1 MGLRFVLG
9 RGGIGKTSFMLDS
22 IKKRVQDNETSPV
35 ILLVPEQYS
44 FEMEKKM
51 SKLFLGEEKDK
62 YLRSR
67 VLSFK
72 TMSSIV
78 FSKVGGLTD
87 VNINSSGRAMMIYK
101 SIDKISNELK
111 VYAKSSTQ
119 SGFVASI
126 TDMISEL
133 KQYNVSPDMLEAI
146 SSEVENETLRYK
158 LKDIA
163 KIYAEFE
170 KNLHENYV
178 DSQDMLTS
186 LAARLEQ
193 CGEVENE
200 TLRYKLK
207 DIAKIYAEFEKNLHE
222 NYVDSQDMLTSLA
235 ARLEQCEYFKDSY
248 IYIDEFTGFTP
259 NQYGVLKVLLKQ
271 AKEVY
276 ISLTIDSLT
285 QFTYSKND
293 AFSRTKYTFEKL
305 YKIAAEEGVKIHT
318 NINLNTEDVKRFKD
332 NEELQHLEKYYHAYP
347 YRKYEKQTKHI
358 KIKEFNNL
366 YDEVEQVAKDII
378 HLVRDKKVRYKDI
391 TVATRKYEKQTK
403 HIKIKEFN
411 NLYDEVEQV
420 AKDIIHLVRDK
431 KVRYKDIT
439 VATRDLNR
447 YDFLVKS
454 IFKEYEIPNFI
465 DVKREAKNNP
475 IIVLILSAL
484 EMKNRRYSY
493 ETMFRYLKSGLIGVD
508 NEEISLLENY
518 VLLNGIRGKKWFEEK
533 WHYKVNPNYLSEE
546 DEYDLL
552 QKERINA
559 TKDKVLA
566 PIIALQEKL
575 KKQNKTVREICQY
588 VYEFLLDINIEE
600 TLEKL
605 INNFTE
611 KGDLEIANE
620 YSQVWQIVI
629 DILDQMVELMGD
641 ERISLDKFMKLISL
655 GFDEYELGLV
665 PPSMDQVLVSSIDR
679 MKNTDTKYL
688 YLIGTTDG
696 IFPLIS
702 KESGLLS
709 DKDRENLGEKGLEV
723 DIDSKTKT
731 YEEQFLVY
739 KALTST
745 SENLIL
751 TYPISDH
758 EGKTLGEKGL
768 EVDIDSKTK
777 TYEEQF
783 LVYKALTSTSENLIL
798 TYPISD
804 HEGKTLRPSI
814 IISRL
819 KKIFPN
825 IDIKNYV
832 LKEMENRH
840 EDVLEKI
847 TVKAPTFNELIN
859 AIKEFE
865 IRGEINE
872 IWLDIYRYFLSD
884 DEYRSKL
891 EKVISGLSY
900 TNQVEKVEKDK
911 IKKLYENK
919 NLSVSKLERYA
930 QCPFSYFIQYG
941 LKAEERKEYSFT
953 APDLGSF
960 IHKIL
965 DIFSKSLNKDKLNWH
980 EIDEDYIKGR
990 VSLIVDEMIN
1000 KIPGFIL
1007 NSSERYK
1014 YLAYRLKKMLVS
1026 AISIISMQIK
1036 QGNFEPVDYEVSFR
1050 KNGKYPP
1057 IKLVLDDGEEVT
1069 LVGQI
1074 DRIDE
1079 LEKDDSR
1086 YIRIIDYKSGDKSIS
1101 LTEVYYGL
1109 QLQLLVYLDAII
1121 ESDRHKKQNIKPAAI
1136 LYNRIDNP
1144 IVKSNEDQ
1152 KDAVI
1157 TEEILKKL
1165 RMSGLVVKNPDII
1178 GEMDLSLKEGERK
1191 TSLVIPASFDKN
1203 GNVGRYT
1210 KGVTDS
1216 EFDIL
1221 REYVKYEVK
1230 ELCERMVGGD
1240 ISILPCKNKNGTSCD
1255 FCSYSVI
1262 CQFDSTIKGNQY
1274 TILNDKSDEEVIK
1287 LMEKEVNK

>member
-1 MGLRFVLG
+1 MGLKFVLG
-9 RGGIGKTSFMLDS
+9 RGGIGKTSFMLNE

-44 FEMEKKM
+44 FEMEKNM
-51 SKLFLGEEKDK
+51 SKLFQGEEKDK

-87 VNINSSGRAMMIYK
+87 VNINSSGKAMIIYK

-111 VYAKSSTQ
+111 VYGRSSTQ
-119 SGFVASI
+119 SGFVGSI

-133 KQYNVSPDMLEAI
+133 KQYNVSPEILENIAGEI
-146 SSEVENETLRYK
+146 DNETLRYK
-158 LKDIA
+158 LMDIA
-163 KIYAEFE
+163 KIYGEFE

-186 LAARLEQ
+186 LSAKLQQ
-193 CGEVENE
+193 C
-200 TLRYKLK
+200 
-207 DIAKIYAEFEKNLHE
+207 D
-222 NYVDSQDMLTSLA
+222 
-235 ARLEQCEYFKDSY
+235 YFKDAY

-259 NQYGVLKVLLKQ
+259 NQYGVLRQLLKQ
-271 AKEVY
+271 AKDVY

-293 AFSRTKYTFEKL
+293 AFSRTKYTYEKL
-305 YKIAAEEGVKIHT
+305 YKIAAEEGVKIYP
-318 NINLNTEDVKRFKD
+318 NINLNAEDVKRFKG
-332 NEELQHLEKYYHAYP
+332 NEELQHLEAFYHAYP
-347 YRKYEKQTKHI
+347 YRRYEKKTEHI

-366 YDEVEQVAKDII
+366 YDEVEQVAKDI
-378 HLVRDKKVRYKDI
+378 V
-391 TVATRKYEKQTK
+391 
-403 HIKIKEFN
+403 
-411 NLYDEVEQV
+411 
-420 AKDIIHLVRDK
+420 HLVRDK

-465 DVKREAKNNP
+465 DEKREAKSNP

-493 ETMFRYLKSGLIGVD
+493 ETMFRYLKSGLIGVS
-508 NEEISLLENY
+508 EEDISLLENY
-518 VLLNGIRGKKWFEEK
+518 VLQNGIRGKKWFEER
-533 WHYKVNPNYLSEE
+533 WDYRVNPNYLAEESEF
-546 DEYDLL
+546 DLE

-559 TKDKVLA
+559 TRDKVLE
-566 PIIALQEKL
+566 PIIKLQDKL
-575 KKQNKTVREICQY
+575 KRTNKTVRDICTY

-605 INNFTE
+605 INNFNE
-611 KGDLEIANE
+611 KGDLEIAKE
-620 YSQVWQIVI
+620 YSQVWQIVV

-641 ERISLDKFMKLISL
+641 EKISLDKYMKVISL

-679 MKNTDTKYL
+679 MKNSNTKYL
-688 YLIGTTDG
+688 FLIGTNDG

-702 KESGLLS
+702 KESGLLT
-709 DKDRENLGEKGLEV
+709 DKDRDTLDKRGVQV

-739 KALTST
+739 KALT
-745 SENLIL
+745 
-751 TYPISDH
+751 Y
-758 EGKTLGEKGL
+758 
-768 EVDIDSKTK
+768 
-777 TYEEQF
+777 
-783 LVYKALTSTSENLIL
+783 TSENLIL

-825 IDIKNYV
+825 INIKSYLLRDLDNSTD
-832 LKEMENRH
+832 LALDN
-840 EDVLEKI
+840 I

-859 AIKEFE
+859 AVKDFE
-865 IRGEINE
+865 IRGVINE
-872 IWLDIYRYFLSD
+872 VYLDLYRYFLNSE
-884 DEYRSKL
+884 EYKNKL
-891 EKVISGLSY
+891 EKVVSGLSY
-900 TNQVEKVEKDK
+900 TNQVEKVESDK

-919 NLSVSKLERYA
+919 NLSISKLERYA

-941 LKAEERKEYSFT
+941 LKAQERKEYSFT

-960 IHKIL
+960 IHNIL

-980 EIDEDYIKGR
+980 EIDEDYIRSR
-990 VSLIVDEMIN
+990 VSLIVDEMVN

-1026 AISIISMQIK
+1026 AINIISIQIK
-1036 QGNFEPVDYEVSFR
+1036 QGNFEPVDYEVSFK

-1057 IKLVLDDGEEVT
+1057 IKIVLNDGEEIT

-1079 LEKDDSR
+1079 LDKDDSK
-1086 YIRIIDYKSGDKSIS
+1086 YIRIIDYKSGDKSIN

-1121 ESDRHKKQNIKPAAI
+1121 ESDRHKKSNLKPAAI

-1144 IVKSNEDQ
+1144 IIRSNEDQ

-1157 TEEILKKL
+1157 NEEILKKL
-1165 RMSGLVVKNPDII
+1165 RMNGLVLKDVDII
-1178 GEMDLSLKEGERK
+1178 GEMDMSLKEGERK
-1191 TSLVIPASFDKN
+1191 TSLVIPANLDKN
-1203 GNVGRYT
+1203 GNIGRYT
-1210 KGVTDS
+1210 KGVTEP

-1221 REYVKYEVK
+1221 RDYVKHEVK

-1240 ISILPCKNKNGTSCD
+1240 IGIVPCKNKNGTSCD
-1255 FCSYSVI
+1255 FCTYISI
-1262 CQFDSTIKGNQY
+1262 CQFDVSIKGNTY
-1274 TILNDKSDEEVIK
+1274 TVLNDKSDEEVIR
-1287 LMEKEVNK
+1287 LMEKEVKE

>member
-9 RGGIGKTSFMLDS
+9 RGGIGKTSYMLNE

-35 ILLVPEQYS
+35 VLLVPEQYS
-44 FEMEKKM
+44 FEMEKNM
-51 SKLFLGEEKDK
+51 SKLFQGEEKDK

-87 VNINSSGRAMMIYK
+87 VNINSSGRAMMVYK
-101 SIDKISNELK
+101 SIDKIRNELQ
-111 VYAKSSTQ
+111 VYARSSAQ
-119 SGFVASI
+119 SGFVGSI

-133 KQYNVSPDMLEAI
+133 KQYNVSPEMLENMAGEI
-146 SSEVENETLRYK
+146 ENETLKYK
-158 LKDIA
+158 LMDIA
-163 KIYAEFE
+163 KIYNEFE
-170 KNLHENYV
+170 INLHENYV

-186 LAARLEQ
+186 LAEKLER
-193 CGEVENE
+193 CN
-200 TLRYKLK
+200 
-207 DIAKIYAEFEKNLHE
+207 
-222 NYVDSQDMLTSLA
+222 
-235 ARLEQCEYFKDSY
+235 YFKDSY

-259 NQYGVLKVLLKQ
+259 NQYGVLRVLLKQ

-305 YKIAAEEGVKIHT
+305 YKLAAEEGVKIHT
-318 NINLNTEDVKRFKD
+318 NINLNTEKVKRFAG
-332 NEELQHLEKYYHAYP
+332 NEELQHLEAFYHAYP
-347 YRKYEKQTKHI
+347 YKKYENETEHI

-366 YDEVEQVAKDII
+366 YDEVEQVAKEIVQI
-378 HLVRDKKVRYKDI
+378 VRSKK
-391 TVATRKYEKQTK
+391 A
-403 HIKIKEFN
+403 
-411 NLYDEVEQV
+411 
-420 AKDIIHLVRDK
+420 
-431 KVRYKDIT
+431 RYKDIT

-465 DVKREAKNNP
+465 DSKREAKSNP

-493 ETMFRYLKSGLIGVD
+493 ETMFRYLKSGLIGVSD
-508 NEEISLLENY
+508 EDISLLENY
-518 VLLNGIRGKKWFEEK
+518 VLQNGIKGKKWFEEK
-533 WHYKVNPNYLSEE
+533 WEYRVNPNYLAEESEF
-546 DEYDLL
+546 DLE
-552 QKERINA
+552 QKRRINE
-559 TKDKVLA
+559 TKDKVLE
-566 PIIALQEKL
+566 PIIKLQDKL
-575 KKQNKTVREICQY
+575 KKQHKTVREICTY

-600 TLEKL
+600 TLENL
-605 INNFTE
+605 INNFNE
-611 KGDLEIANE
+611 KGDLEIAKE
-620 YSQVWQIVI
+620 YSQVWQIVV
-629 DILDQMVELMGD
+629 DILDQMVELVGD
-641 ERISLDKFMKLISL
+641 EKISLDKFMKVISL

-679 MKNTDTKYL
+679 MKNSNTKYL

-709 DKDRENLGEKGLEV
+709 DKDRETLGEKGVEV

-739 KALTST
+739 KALTYT
-745 SENLIL
+745 SENLI
-751 TYPISDH
+751 IS
-758 EGKTLGEKGL
+758 
-768 EVDIDSKTK
+768 
-777 TYEEQF
+777 
-783 LVYKALTSTSENLIL
+783 
-798 TYPISD
+798 YPISD

-825 IDIKNYV
+825 INMKSYV
-832 LKEMENRH
+832 LKDLDNSDESALDN
-840 EDVLEKI
+840 I

-865 IRGEINE
+865 IRGHINNVY
-872 IWLDIYRYFLSD
+872 LDLYRYFLSD
-884 DEYRSKL
+884 EEYRNKL
-891 EKVISGLSY
+891 EKVVSGLSY
-900 TNQVEKVEKDK
+900 TNQVEKVESEK
-911 IKKLYENK
+911 IKQLYENK
-919 NLSVSKLERYA
+919 NLSISKLERYA
-930 QCPFSYFIQYG
+930 TCPFSYFIQYG
-941 LKAEERKEYSFT
+941 LKAQERREYSFT

-960 IHKIL
+960 IHNIL

-980 EIDEDYIKGR
+980 EVDENYIKSR
-990 VSLIVDEMIN
+990 VSLIVDEMVN

-1036 QGNFEPVDYEVSFR
+1036 QGNFEPVDYEVSFK

-1057 IKLVLDDGEEVT
+1057 IKIVLNDGQEIT

-1079 LEKDDSR
+1079 LEKDDSK
-1086 YIRIIDYKSGDKSIS
+1086 YIRIIDYKSGDKSIN

-1121 ESDRHKKQNIKPAAI
+1121 DSDRHKKSNLKPAAI

-1144 IVKSNEDQ
+1144 IVRSNENQND
-1152 KDAVI
+1152 DVI
-1157 TEEILKKL
+1157 NEEILKKL
-1165 RMSGLVVKNPDII
+1165 RMNGLVLKDVDII
-1178 GEMDLSLKEGERK
+1178 GEMDMSLKEGERK
-1191 TSLVIPASFDKN
+1191 TSLVIPANFDKN
-1203 GNVGRYT
+1203 GNIGRYT
-1210 KGVTDS
+1210 KGVTEP
-1216 EFDIL
+1216 EFDVL

-1230 ELCERMVGGD
+1230 ELCEKMVGGD
-1240 ISILPCKNKNGTSCD
+1240 ISILPCKSKNGTSCD
-1255 FCSYSVI
+1255 FCTYTSI
-1262 CQFDSTIKGNQY
+1262 CQFDPSIKGNNY
-1274 TILNDKSDEEVIK
+1274 NMINDKSDEEIIE
-1287 LMEKEVNK
+1287 LMEKEVKK

>member
-1 MGLRFVLG
+1 MGLRYVLG
-9 RGGIGKTSFMLDS
+9 RGGIGKTTFMLNE

-62 YLRSR
+62 FLRSR

-87 VNINSSGRAMMIYK
+87 VNINNSGKAMMIYK
-101 SIDKISNELK
+101 SIDKISNELE
-111 VYAKSSTQ
+111 VYSKSSTQ
-119 SGFVASI
+119 SGFVSSI
-126 TDMISEL
+126 GDMISEL
-133 KQYNVSPDMLEAI
+133 KQYNVSPDMLEAMAE
-146 SSEVENETLRYK
+146 EVENETLKFK

-163 KIYAEFE
+163 KIYAQFE
-170 KNLHENYV
+170 TNLHENYV

-186 LAARLEQ
+186 LAAKLEH
-193 CGEVENE
+193 C
-200 TLRYKLK
+200 
-207 DIAKIYAEFEKNLHE
+207 D
-222 NYVDSQDMLTSLA
+222 
-235 ARLEQCEYFKDSY
+235 YFKDAY

-259 NQYGVLKVLLKQ
+259 NQYSVLRVLMKQ

-276 ISLTIDSLT
+276 MSLTIDSLT

-305 YKIAAEEGVKIHT
+305 YKIAVEEGVKIHT
-318 NINLNTEDVKRFKD
+318 NINLNTQKVQRFKD
-332 NEELQHLEKYYHAYP
+332 NEELQHLEQFYHAYP
-347 YRKYEKQTKHI
+347 YRKYEKETNYI

-366 YDEVEQVAKDII
+366 YDEVEQIAKEIV
-378 HLVRDKKVRYKDI
+378 HLVREKKVRY
-391 TVATRKYEKQTK
+391 
-403 HIKIKEFN
+403 N
-411 NLYDEVEQV
+411 
-420 AKDIIHLVRDK
+420 
-431 KVRYKDIT
+431 DIT

-447 YDFLVKS
+447 YNFLVKS

-465 DVKREAKNNP
+465 DEKREAKSNP

-484 EMKNRRYSY
+484 EVRNRRYSY
-493 ETMFRYLKSGLIGVD
+493 ETMFRYLKSGLIGVSD
-508 NEEISLLENY
+508 EDISLLENY
-518 VLLNGIRGKKWFEEK
+518 VLLNGIKGKKWFEEK
-533 WHYKVNPNYLSEE
+533 WNYKVNPNYLA
-546 DEYDLL
+546 DETEFDLA
-552 QKERINA
+552 QKEKINEIRE
-559 TKDKVLA
+559 KVLT
-566 PIIALQEKL
+566 PIIALQDKL

-600 TLEKL
+600 TLENM
-605 INNFTE
+605 INNFNE

-641 ERISLDKFMKLISL
+641 EKISLDKFMKIISL

-679 MKNTDTKYL
+679 MKNTNTKYL

-696 IFPLIS
+696 VFPLIS
-702 KESGLLS
+702 NESGLLT
-709 DKDRENLGEKGLEV
+709 DKDREV
-723 DIDSKTKT
+723 
-731 YEEQFLVY
+731 
-739 KALTST
+739 
-745 SENLIL
+745 
-751 TYPISDH
+751 
-758 EGKTLGEKGL
+758 LGEKGL

-825 IDIKNYV
+825 INLKSYV
-832 LKEMENRH
+832 LKDMDKST
-840 EDVLEKI
+840 EDALEKI

-859 AIKEFE
+859 AIKDFE

-872 IWLDIYRYFLSD
+872 VWLDIYRYFLGD
-884 DEYRSKL
+884 KEYKSKL

-900 TNQVEKVEKDK
+900 TNQVDKVQSQK
-911 IKKLYENK
+911 IKQLYENK

-941 LKAEERKEYSFT
+941 LKAQERKEFSFS

-960 IHKIL
+960 VHSIL

-980 EIDEDYIKGR
+980 EIDEDYIR
-990 VSLIVDEMIN
+990 RNVSIIVDEMVN

-1014 YLAYRLKKMLVS
+1014 YLAYRLKKMLIS

-1050 KNGKYPP
+1050 KHGKYPP
-1057 IKLVLDDGEEVT
+1057 IKITLNDGEEIT

-1079 LEKDDSR
+1079 LDKGDEK
-1086 YIRIIDYKSGDKSIS
+1086 YIRIIDYKSGDKSIN

-1121 ESDRHKKQNIKPAAI
+1121 DSDRYKKQNLKPAAI

-1144 IVKSNEDQ
+1144 IIKSSENK

-1157 TEEILKKL
+1157 TEEIMKKL
-1165 RMSGLVVKNPDII
+1165 RMNGLVLKDVGII
-1178 GEMDLSLKEGERK
+1178 GEMDMSLRDGERK
-1191 TSLVIPASFDKN
+1191 TSLVIPASLDKN
-1203 GNVGRYT
+1203 GNISRYT
-1210 KGVTDS
+1210 KGVTDE
-1216 EFDIL
+1216 EFSTL
-1221 REYVKYEVK
+1221 REYVKHEVK

-1240 ISILPCKNKNGTSCD
+1240 IGIVPCKSKNGTSCD
-1255 FCSYSVI
+1255 FCIYSSI
-1262 CQFDSTIKGNQY
+1262 CQFDPSIKGNAY

-1287 LMEKEVNK
+1287 LMEKEVNSERD

>member
-9 RGGIGKTSFMLDS
+9 RSGIGKTTYMLNE
-22 IKKRVQDNETSPV
+22 IKKRVQDYETSPV

-44 FEMEKKM
+44 FEMEKNM
-51 SKLFLGEEKDK
+51 SKLFQGEEKDK

-87 VNINSSGRAMMIYK
+87 VNINSSGKAMMIYK
-101 SIDKISNELK
+101 SIDRIASELK
-111 VYAKSSTQ
+111 VYGKSSSQ
-119 SGFVASI
+119 SGFVGSI

-133 KQYNVSPDMLEAI
+133 KQYNVSPDMLENIAG
-146 SSEVENETLRYK
+146 EMENETLRYK
-158 LKDIA
+158 LMDIA
-163 KIYAEFE
+163 KIYGEFE

-186 LAARLEQ
+186 LAAKLEQ
-193 CGEVENE
+193 C
-200 TLRYKLK
+200 
-207 DIAKIYAEFEKNLHE
+207 D
-222 NYVDSQDMLTSLA
+222 
-235 ARLEQCEYFKDSY
+235 YFKDAY

-259 NQYGVLKVLLKQ
+259 NQYGILRVLLKQ

-305 YKIAAEEGVKIHT
+305 YKIAVEEGVKIHT
-318 NINLNTEDVKRFKD
+318 NINLNTEEVKRFKGND
-332 NEELQHLEKYYHAYP
+332 ELKHLEAFYHAYP
-347 YRKYEKQTKHI
+347 YRKYEKKTEHI
-358 KIKEFNNL
+358 RINEFNNL
-366 YDEVEQVAKDII
+366 YDEVEQVAKEIV
-378 HLVRDKKVRYKDI
+378 HLVRNKNVRYKDI
-391 TVATRKYEKQTK
+391 TVATRE
-403 HIKIKEFN
+403 
-411 NLYDEVEQV
+411 
-420 AKDIIHLVRDK
+420 
-431 KVRYKDIT
+431 
-439 VATRDLNR
+439 LNR

-465 DVKREAKNNP
+465 DSKREAKSNP

-484 EMKNRRYSY
+484 EMRNRRYSY
-493 ETMFRYLKSGLIGVD
+493 ETMFRYLKSGLIGVS
-508 NEEISLLENY
+508 EEDISLLENY
-518 VLLNGIRGKKWFEEK
+518 VLQNGIKGKKWFEER
-533 WHYKVNPNYLSEE
+533 WDYKVNPNYLAEESEF
-546 DEYDLL
+546 DLA
-552 QKERINA
+552 QKERINE
-559 TKDKVLA
+559 TRDKVLE
-566 PIIALQEKL
+566 PIIKLQDKL
-575 KKQNKTVREICQY
+575 KKPNKTVREICIY

-600 TLEKL
+600 TLENL
-605 INNFTE
+605 INSFTE
-611 KGDLEIANE
+611 KGDLEIADE
-620 YSQVWQIVI
+620 YSQVWQIVV

-641 ERISLDKFMKLISL
+641 EKISLDKFMKVISL

-679 MKNTDTKYL
+679 MKNANTKYL

-709 DKDRENLGEKGLEV
+709 DKDRETLGEKGVEV
-723 DIDSKTKT
+723 DIDSKTRT

-739 KALTST
+739 KALTYT
-745 SENLIL
+745 SENLI
-751 TYPISDH
+751 IS
-758 EGKTLGEKGL
+758 
-768 EVDIDSKTK
+768 
-777 TYEEQF
+777 
-783 LVYKALTSTSENLIL
+783 
-798 TYPISD
+798 YPISD

-825 IDIKNYV
+825 ITMKSYV
-832 LKEMENRH
+832 LKDLDNSSERAL
-840 EDVLEKI
+840 EDI

-865 IRGEINE
+865 IRGEINPVY
-872 IWLDIYRYFLSD
+872 LDLYRYFLD
-884 DEYRSKL
+884 DKEYKNKL
-891 EKVISGLSY
+891 EKVVSGLSY
-900 TNQVEKVEKDK
+900 TNQVEKVEREK
-911 IKKLYENK
+911 IKQLYENK
-919 NLSVSKLERYA
+919 NLSISKLERYA

-941 LKAEERKEYSFT
+941 LKAQERREYSFT

-960 IHKIL
+960 IHNIL

-980 EIDEDYIKGR
+980 EIDDDYIKSR
-990 VSLIVDEMIN
+990 VSLIVDEMIS

-1057 IKLVLDDGEEVT
+1057 IKIILNDGEEIT

-1079 LEKDDSR
+1079 LEKDDSK
-1086 YIRIIDYKSGDKSIS
+1086 YIRIIDYKSGDKSIN

-1121 ESDRHKKQNIKPAAI
+1121 ESDRNKKFNLKPAAI

-1144 IVKSNEDQ
+1144 IVKANEDQ
-1152 KDAVI
+1152 KDSI
-1157 TEEILKKL
+1157 INEEILKKL
-1165 RMSGLVVKNPDII
+1165 RMNGLVLKDVDII
-1178 GEMDLSLKEGERK
+1178 GEMDHALKDGERK
-1191 TSLVIPASFDKN
+1191 TSLVIPANFDKN
-1203 GNVGRYT
+1203 GNIGRYT
-1210 KGVTDS
+1210 KGVTEQ

-1221 REYVKYEVK
+1221 RQYVKHEVK

-1240 ISILPCKNKNGTSCD
+1240 ISIIPCKSKNGTSCD
-1255 FCSYSVI
+1255 FCTYSSI
-1262 CQFDSTIKGNQY
+1262 CQFDSSIRGNMY
-1274 TILNDKSDEEVIK
+1274 TIINEKKDEEIIK
-1287 LMEKEVNK
+1287 LMDKEVKK

>member
-101 SIDKISNELK
+101 SIDKISDELK

-146 SSEVENETLRYK
+146 S
-158 LKDIA
+158 
-163 KIYAEFE
+163 
-170 KNLHENYV
+170 
-178 DSQDMLTS
+178 
-186 LAARLEQ
+186 
-193 CGEVENE
+193 GEVENE

-347 YRKYEKQTKHI
+347 YRKYEK
-358 KIKEFNNL
+358 E
-366 YDEVEQVAKDII
+366 
-378 HLVRDKKVRYKDI
+378 
-391 TVATRKYEKQTK
+391 TK

-533 WHYKVNPNYLSEE
+533 WYYKVNPNYLSEE
-546 DEYDLL
+546 DEYDLI

-605 INNFTE
+605 INDFTE

-758 EGKTLGEKGL
+758 EGKTL
-768 EVDIDSKTK
+768 
-777 TYEEQF
+777 
-783 LVYKALTSTSENLIL
+783 
-798 TYPISD
+798 
-804 HEGKTLRPSI
+804 RPSI

-832 LKEMENRH
+832 LKEMENGH

-884 DEYRSKL
+884 DEYRNKL

-1165 RMSGLVVKNPDII
+1165 RMSGLVVKDPGII

>member
-1 MGLRFVLG
+1 MGLKFVLG
-9 RGGIGKTSFMLDS
+9 RGGIGKTSFMLNE
-22 IKKRVQDNETSPV
+22 IKNRVQDDETSPV

-44 FEMEKKM
+44 FEMEKNM
-51 SKLFLGEEKDK
+51 SKLFQGEEKDK

-87 VNINSSGRAMMIYK
+87 VNINSSGKAMIIYK
-101 SIDKISNELK
+101 SIDKISKELK
-111 VYAKSSTQ
+111 VYSKSATQ
-119 SGFVASI
+119 SGFVGSI

-133 KQYNVSPDMLEAI
+133 KQYNVSPDMLENIAGDI
-146 SSEVENETLRYK
+146 ENETLRYK
-158 LKDIA
+158 LMDIA
-163 KIYAEFE
+163 KIYGEFE
-170 KNLHENYV
+170 NNLHENYV
-178 DSQDMLTS
+178 DSQDLLTS
-186 LAARLEQ
+186 LSE
-193 CGEVENE
+193 
-200 TLRYKLK
+200 KLQK
-207 DIAKIYAEFEKNLHE
+207 CD
-222 NYVDSQDMLTSLA
+222 
-235 ARLEQCEYFKDSY
+235 YFKDAY

-259 NQYGVLKVLLKQ
+259 NQYSIIKELLKQ

-293 AFSRTKYTFEKL
+293 AFSRTKYTYEKL
-305 YKIAAEEGVKIHT
+305 YKMASEEGVKIHP
-318 NINLNTEDVKRFKD
+318 NINLNTEKVKRFNG
-332 NEELQHLEKYYHAYP
+332 NEELQHLEAFYHAYP
-347 YRKYEKQTKHI
+347 YRKYEKETKHI

-366 YDEVEQVAKDII
+366 YDEVEQVAKDIV
-378 HLVRDKKVRYKDI
+378 HLVRDK
-391 TVATRKYEKQTK
+391 
-403 HIKIKEFN
+403 N
-411 NLYDEVEQV
+411 
-420 AKDIIHLVRDK
+420 
-431 KVRYKDIT
+431 VRYKDIT

-447 YDFLVKS
+447 YDFLVHS

-465 DVKREAKNNP
+465 DSKREAKSNP

-484 EMKNRRYSY
+484 EMRNRRYSY
-493 ETMFRYLKSGLIGVD
+493 ETMFRYLKSGLIGVSD
-508 NEEISLLENY
+508 EDISLLENY
-518 VLLNGIRGKKWFEEK
+518 VLQNGITGKKWFEDK
-533 WHYKVNPNYLSEE
+533 WEYRVNPNYLAEE
-546 DEYDLL
+546 TEFDLE
-552 QKERINA
+552 QKERINE
-559 TKDKVLA
+559 TKNQILE
-566 PIIALQEKL
+566 PIINLQSKL
-575 KKQNKTVREICQY
+575 DKKNKTVREICTY

-600 TLEKL
+600 TLERL
-605 INNFTE
+605 INNFDE
-611 KGDLEIANE
+611 KGDLEIADE
-620 YSQVWQIVI
+620 YSQVWQIVV

-641 ERISLDKFMKLISL
+641 EKISLDKFMKVISL

-679 MKNTDTKYL
+679 MKNSNTKHL

-709 DKDRENLGEKGLEV
+709 DKDRDSLGERGIEV

-739 KALTST
+739 KALTYT
-745 SENLIL
+745 SENL
-751 TYPISDH
+751 TIS
-758 EGKTLGEKGL
+758 
-768 EVDIDSKTK
+768 
-777 TYEEQF
+777 
-783 LVYKALTSTSENLIL
+783 
-798 TYPISD
+798 YPISD

-825 IDIKNYV
+825 IDMKSYV
-832 LKEMENRH
+832 LKDLDNSIKSA
-840 EDVLEKI
+840 LNNI

-872 IWLDIYRYFLSD
+872 VYLDLYRYFLED
-884 DEYRSKL
+884 KEYKNKL
-891 EKVISGLSY
+891 EKVVSGLSY
-900 TNQVEKVEKDK
+900 TNQVEKVQGDK
-911 IKKLYENK
+911 IKQLYENK
-919 NLSVSKLERYA
+919 NLSISKLERYA

-941 LKAEERKEYSFT
+941 LKAQERKEYSFS

-960 IHKIL
+960 IHNIL
-965 DIFSKSLNKDKLNWH
+965 DIFSKSLDKDKLSWH
-980 EIDEDYIKGR
+980 EIDEDYIKRR
-990 VSLIVDEMIN
+990 VSIIVDEMIN

-1036 QGNFEPVDYEVSFR
+1036 QGNFEPVDYEVSFK

-1057 IKLVLDDGEEVT
+1057 IKIVLNDGEEIT

-1074 DRIDE
+1074 DRVDE
-1079 LEKDDSR
+1079 LQKNDEK
-1086 YIRIIDYKSGDKSIS
+1086 YIRIIDYKSGDKSIN

-1121 ESDRHKKQNIKPAAI
+1121 DSDRHKKSNLKPAAI

-1144 IVKSNEDQ
+1144 IVRSNEDQ
-1152 KDAVI
+1152 RDDVI
-1157 TEEILKKL
+1157 NEEILKKL
-1165 RMSGLVVKNPDII
+1165 RMNGLVLKDVDII
-1178 GEMDLSLKEGERK
+1178 GEMDMSLKEGERK
-1191 TSLVIPASFDKN
+1191 TSLVIPANFDKN
-1203 GNVGRYT
+1203 GNIGRYT
-1210 KGVTDS
+1210 KGVTEP

-1240 ISILPCKNKNGTSCD
+1240 ISINPCKNKNGASCD
-1255 FCSYSVI
+1255 FCTYSSI
-1262 CQFDSTIKGNQY
+1262 CQFDPSIKGNMY
-1274 TILNDKSDEEVIK
+1274 NIINEKSDEEVIK
-1287 LMEKEVNK
+1287 LMEKEVKK

>member
-9 RGGIGKTSFMLDS
+9 RGGIGKTTFMLNE
-22 IKKRVQDNETSPV
+22 IKKRVQDDETSPV

-44 FEMEKKM
+44 FEMEKNM
-51 SKLFLGEEKDK
+51 SKLFQGEEKDK

-87 VNINSSGRAMMIYK
+87 VNINSSGKAMMIYK
-101 SIDKISNELK
+101 SIDRIASELK
-111 VYAKSSTQ
+111 VYGKSSSQ
-119 SGFVASI
+119 SGFVGSI

-133 KQYNVSPDMLEAI
+133 KQYNVSPDMLENIAG
-146 SSEVENETLRYK
+146 EMENETLRYK
-158 LKDIA
+158 LMDIA
-163 KIYAEFE
+163 KIYGEFE

-186 LAARLEQ
+186 LAAKLEQ
-193 CGEVENE
+193 C
-200 TLRYKLK
+200 
-207 DIAKIYAEFEKNLHE
+207 D
-222 NYVDSQDMLTSLA
+222 
-235 ARLEQCEYFKDSY
+235 YFKDAY

-259 NQYGVLKVLLKQ
+259 NQYGILRVLLKQ

-305 YKIAAEEGVKIHT
+305 YKIAVEEGVKIHT
-318 NINLNTEDVKRFKD
+318 NINLNTEEVKRFKGN
-332 NEELQHLEKYYHAYP
+332 NELKHLEAFYHAYP
-347 YRKYEKQTKHI
+347 YRKYDKKTEHI
-358 KIKEFNNL
+358 KINEFNNL
-366 YDEVEQVAKDII
+366 YDEVEQVAKEIV
-378 HLVRDKKVRYKDI
+378 HLVRDK
-391 TVATRKYEKQTK
+391 
-403 HIKIKEFN
+403 N
-411 NLYDEVEQV
+411 
-420 AKDIIHLVRDK
+420 
-431 KVRYKDIT
+431 VRYKDIT

-465 DVKREAKNNP
+465 DSKREAKSNP

-484 EMKNRRYSY
+484 EMRNRRYSY
-493 ETMFRYLKSGLIGVD
+493 ETMFRYLKSGLIGVS
-508 NEEISLLENY
+508 EEDISLLENY
-518 VLLNGIRGKKWFEEK
+518 VLQNGIKGKKWFEER
-533 WHYKVNPNYLSEE
+533 WDYKVNPNYLAEESEF
-546 DEYDLL
+546 DLA
-552 QKERINA
+552 QKERINE
-559 TKDKVLA
+559 TREKVLE
-566 PIIALQEKL
+566 PIIKLQDKL
-575 KKQNKTVREICQY
+575 KKPNKTVREICIY

-600 TLEKL
+600 TLENL

-611 KGDLEIANE
+611 KGDLEIADE
-620 YSQVWQIVI
+620 YSQVWQIVV

-641 ERISLDKFMKLISL
+641 EKISLDKFMKVISL

-679 MKNTDTKYL
+679 MKNANTKYL

-709 DKDRENLGEKGLEV
+709 DKDRETLGEKGVEV
-723 DIDSKTKT
+723 DIDSKTRT

-739 KALTST
+739 KALTYT
-745 SENLIL
+745 SENLI
-751 TYPISDH
+751 IS
-758 EGKTLGEKGL
+758 
-768 EVDIDSKTK
+768 
-777 TYEEQF
+777 
-783 LVYKALTSTSENLIL
+783 
-798 TYPISD
+798 YPISD

-814 IISRL
+814 IVSRL

-825 IDIKNYV
+825 ITMKSYV
-832 LKEMENRH
+832 LKDLDNSSERAL
-840 EDVLEKI
+840 EDI

-865 IRGEINE
+865 IRGEINPVY
-872 IWLDIYRYFLSD
+872 LDLYRYFLD
-884 DEYRSKL
+884 DKEYKNKL
-891 EKVISGLSY
+891 EKVVSGLSY
-900 TNQVEKVEKDK
+900 TNQVEKVEREK
-911 IKKLYENK
+911 IKQLYENK
-919 NLSVSKLERYA
+919 NLSISKLERYA

-941 LKAEERKEYSFT
+941 LKAQERREYSFT

-960 IHKIL
+960 IHNIL

-980 EIDEDYIKGR
+980 EIDDDYIKSR
-990 VSLIVDEMIN
+990 VSLIVDEMISR
-1000 KIPGFIL
+1000 IPGFIL

-1057 IKLVLDDGEEVT
+1057 IKIILNDGEEIT

-1079 LEKDDSR
+1079 LEKDDSK
-1086 YIRIIDYKSGDKSIS
+1086 YIRIIDYKSGDKSIN

-1121 ESDRHKKQNIKPAAI
+1121 ESDRNKKFNLKPAAI

-1144 IVKSNEDQ
+1144 IVKANEDQ
-1152 KDAVI
+1152 KDSI
-1157 TEEILKKL
+1157 INEEILKKL
-1165 RMSGLVVKNPDII
+1165 RMNGLVLKDVDII
-1178 GEMDLSLKEGERK
+1178 GEMDHALKDGERK
-1191 TSLVIPASFDKN
+1191 TSLVIPANFDKN
-1203 GNVGRYT
+1203 GNIGRYT
-1210 KGVTDS
+1210 KGVTEQ

-1221 REYVKYEVK
+1221 RQYVKHEVK

-1240 ISILPCKNKNGTSCD
+1240 ISIIPCKSKNGTSCD
-1255 FCSYSVI
+1255 FCTYSSI
-1262 CQFDSTIKGNQY
+1262 CQFDSSIRGNMY
-1274 TILNDKSDEEVIK
+1274 TIINEKKDEEIIK
-1287 LMEKEVNK
+1287 LMDKEVKK

>member
-9 RGGIGKTSFMLDS
+9 RGGIGKTTFMLNE
-22 IKKRVQDNETSPV
+22 IKKRVQDDETSPV

-44 FEMEKKM
+44 FEMEKNM
-51 SKLFLGEEKDK
+51 SKLFQGEEKDK

-87 VNINSSGRAMMIYK
+87 VNINSSGKAMMIYK
-101 SIDKISNELK
+101 SIDRIASELK
-111 VYAKSSTQ
+111 VYGKSSSQ
-119 SGFVASI
+119 SGFVGSI

-133 KQYNVSPDMLEAI
+133 KQYNVSPDMLENIAG
-146 SSEVENETLRYK
+146 EMENETLRYK
-158 LKDIA
+158 LMDIA
-163 KIYAEFE
+163 KIYGEFE

-186 LAARLEQ
+186 LAAKLEQ
-193 CGEVENE
+193 C
-200 TLRYKLK
+200 
-207 DIAKIYAEFEKNLHE
+207 D
-222 NYVDSQDMLTSLA
+222 
-235 ARLEQCEYFKDSY
+235 YFKDAY

-259 NQYGVLKVLLKQ
+259 NQYGILRVLLKQ

-305 YKIAAEEGVKIHT
+305 YKIAVEEGVKIHT
-318 NINLNTEDVKRFKD
+318 NINLNTEEVKRFKGN
-332 NEELQHLEKYYHAYP
+332 NELKHLEAFYHAYP
-347 YRKYEKQTKHI
+347 YRKYEKKTEHI
-358 KIKEFNNL
+358 KVNEFNNL
-366 YDEVEQVAKDII
+366 YDEVEQVAKEIV
-378 HLVRDKKVRYKDI
+378 HLVRDKNVRYKDI
-391 TVATRKYEKQTK
+391 TVT
-403 HIKIKEFN
+403 
-411 NLYDEVEQV
+411 
-420 AKDIIHLVRDK
+420 
-431 KVRYKDIT
+431 
-439 VATRDLNR
+439 TRDLNR

-465 DVKREAKNNP
+465 DSKREAKSNP

-484 EMKNRRYSY
+484 EMRNRRYSY
-493 ETMFRYLKSGLIGVD
+493 ETMFRYLKSGLIGVS
-508 NEEISLLENY
+508 EEDISLLENY
-518 VLLNGIRGKKWFEEK
+518 VLQNGIKGKKWFEER
-533 WHYKVNPNYLSEE
+533 WDYKVNPNYLAEESEF
-546 DEYDLL
+546 DLA
-552 QKERINA
+552 QKERINE
-559 TKDKVLA
+559 TRDKVLE
-566 PIIALQEKL
+566 PIIKLQDKL
-575 KKQNKTVREICQY
+575 KKPNKTVREICIY

-600 TLEKL
+600 TLENL

-611 KGDLEIANE
+611 KGDLEIADE
-620 YSQVWQIVI
+620 YSQVWQIVV

-641 ERISLDKFMKLISL
+641 EKISLDKFMKVISL

-679 MKNTDTKYL
+679 MKNANTKYL

-709 DKDRENLGEKGLEV
+709 DKDRETLGEKGVEV
-723 DIDSKTKT
+723 DIDSKTRT

-739 KALTST
+739 KALTYT
-745 SENLIL
+745 SENLI
-751 TYPISDH
+751 IS
-758 EGKTLGEKGL
+758 
-768 EVDIDSKTK
+768 
-777 TYEEQF
+777 
-783 LVYKALTSTSENLIL
+783 
-798 TYPISD
+798 YPISD

-814 IISRL
+814 IVSRL

-825 IDIKNYV
+825 ITMKSYV
-832 LKEMENRH
+832 LKDLDNSCEKAL
-840 EDVLEKI
+840 EDI

-865 IRGEINE
+865 IRGEINPVY
-872 IWLDIYRYFLSD
+872 LDLYRYFLED
-884 DEYRSKL
+884 KEYKNKL
-891 EKVISGLSY
+891 EKVVSGLSY
-900 TNQVEKVEKDK
+900 TNQVEKVEREK
-911 IKKLYENK
+911 IKQLYENK
-919 NLSVSKLERYA
+919 NLSISKLERYA

-941 LKAEERKEYSFT
+941 LKAQERREYSFT

-960 IHKIL
+960 IHNIL

-980 EIDEDYIKGR
+980 EIDDDYIKSR
-990 VSLIVDEMIN
+990 VSLIVDEMIS

-1057 IKLVLDDGEEVT
+1057 IKIILNDGEEIT

-1079 LEKDDSR
+1079 LEKDDSK
-1086 YIRIIDYKSGDKSIS
+1086 YIRIIDYKSGDKSIN

-1121 ESDRHKKQNIKPAAI
+1121 ESDRNKKFNLKPAAI

-1144 IVKSNEDQ
+1144 IVKANEDQ
-1152 KDAVI
+1152 KDSI
-1157 TEEILKKL
+1157 INEEILKKL
-1165 RMSGLVVKNPDII
+1165 RMNGLVLKDVDII
-1178 GEMDLSLKEGERK
+1178 GEMDHSLKDGERK
-1191 TSLVIPASFDKN
+1191 TSLVIPANFDKN
-1203 GNVGRYT
+1203 GNIGRYT
-1210 KGVTDS
+1210 KGVTEQ

-1221 REYVKYEVK
+1221 RQYVKHEVK

-1240 ISILPCKNKNGTSCD
+1240 ISIIPCKSKNGTSCD
-1255 FCSYSVI
+1255 FCTYSSI
-1262 CQFDSTIKGNQY
+1262 CQFDSSIRGNMY
-1274 TILNDKSDEEVIK
+1274 TILNEKKDEEIIK
-1287 LMEKEVNK
+1287 LMDKEVNK

>member
-9 RGGIGKTSFMLDS
+9 RGGIGKTTFMLNE
-22 IKKRVQDNETSPV
+22 IKKRVQDDETSPV

-44 FEMEKKM
+44 FEMEKNM
-51 SKLFLGEEKDK
+51 SKLFQGEEKDK

-87 VNINSSGRAMMIYK
+87 VNINSSGKAMMIYK
-101 SIDKISNELK
+101 SIDRIASELK
-111 VYAKSSTQ
+111 VYGKSSSQ
-119 SGFVASI
+119 SGFVGSI

-133 KQYNVSPDMLEAI
+133 KQYNVSPDMLENIAG
-146 SSEVENETLRYK
+146 EMENETLRYK
-158 LKDIA
+158 LMDIA
-163 KIYAEFE
+163 KIYGEFE

-186 LAARLEQ
+186 LAAKLEQ
-193 CGEVENE
+193 C
-200 TLRYKLK
+200 
-207 DIAKIYAEFEKNLHE
+207 D
-222 NYVDSQDMLTSLA
+222 
-235 ARLEQCEYFKDSY
+235 YFKDAY

-259 NQYGVLKVLLKQ
+259 NQYGILRVLLKQ

-305 YKIAAEEGVKIHT
+305 YKIAVEEGVKIHT
-318 NINLNTEDVKRFKD
+318 NINLNTEEVKRFKGN
-332 NEELQHLEKYYHAYP
+332 NELKHLEAFYHAYP
-347 YRKYEKQTKHI
+347 YRKYEKKTEHI
-358 KIKEFNNL
+358 KVNEFNNL
-366 YDEVEQVAKDII
+366 YDEVEQVAKEIV
-378 HLVRDKKVRYKDI
+378 HLVRDK
-391 TVATRKYEKQTK
+391 
-403 HIKIKEFN
+403 N
-411 NLYDEVEQV
+411 
-420 AKDIIHLVRDK
+420 
-431 KVRYKDIT
+431 VRYKDIT

-465 DVKREAKNNP
+465 DSKREAKSNP

-484 EMKNRRYSY
+484 EMRNRRYSY
-493 ETMFRYLKSGLIGVD
+493 ETMFRYLKSGLIGV
-508 NEEISLLENY
+508 NEEDISLLENY
-518 VLLNGIRGKKWFEEK
+518 VLQNGIKGKKWFEER
-533 WHYKVNPNYLSEE
+533 WDYKVNPNYLSEE
-546 DEYDLL
+546 SEFDLA
-552 QKERINA
+552 QKERINE
-559 TKDKVLA
+559 TRDKVLE
-566 PIIALQEKL
+566 PIIKLQDKL
-575 KKQNKTVREICQY
+575 KKPNKTVREICIY

-600 TLEKL
+600 TLENL

-611 KGDLEIANE
+611 KGDLEIADE
-620 YSQVWQIVI
+620 YSQVWQIVV

-641 ERISLDKFMKLISL
+641 EKISLDKFMKVISL

-679 MKNTDTKYL
+679 MKNANTKYL

-709 DKDRENLGEKGLEV
+709 DKDRETLGEKGVEV
-723 DIDSKTKT
+723 DIDSKTRT

-739 KALTST
+739 KALTYT
-745 SENLIL
+745 SENLI
-751 TYPISDH
+751 IS
-758 EGKTLGEKGL
+758 
-768 EVDIDSKTK
+768 
-777 TYEEQF
+777 
-783 LVYKALTSTSENLIL
+783 
-798 TYPISD
+798 YPISD

-814 IISRL
+814 IVSRL

-825 IDIKNYV
+825 ITMKSYV
-832 LKEMENRH
+832 LKDLDNSCEKAL
-840 EDVLEKI
+840 EDI

-865 IRGEINE
+865 IRGEINPVY
-872 IWLDIYRYFLSD
+872 LDLYRYFLD
-884 DEYRSKL
+884 DKEYKNKL
-891 EKVISGLSY
+891 EKVVSGLSY
-900 TNQVEKVEKDK
+900 TNQVEKVEREK
-911 IKKLYENK
+911 IKQLYENK
-919 NLSVSKLERYA
+919 NLSISKLERYA

-941 LKAEERKEYSFT
+941 LKAQERREYSFT

-960 IHKIL
+960 IHNIL

-980 EIDEDYIKGR
+980 EIDDDYIKSR
-990 VSLIVDEMIN
+990 VSLIVDEMIS

-1057 IKLVLDDGEEVT
+1057 IKIILNDGEEIT

-1079 LEKDDSR
+1079 LEKGDSK
-1086 YIRIIDYKSGDKSIS
+1086 YIRIIDYKSGDKSIN

-1121 ESDRHKKQNIKPAAI
+1121 ESDRNKKFNLKPAAI

-1144 IVKSNEDQ
+1144 IVKANEDQ
-1152 KDAVI
+1152 KDSI
-1157 TEEILKKL
+1157 INEEILKKL
-1165 RMSGLVVKNPDII
+1165 RMNGLVLKDVDII
-1178 GEMDLSLKEGERK
+1178 GEMDHALKDGERK
-1191 TSLVIPASFDKN
+1191 TSLVIPANFDKN
-1203 GNVGRYT
+1203 GNIGRYT
-1210 KGVTDS
+1210 KGVTEQ

-1221 REYVKYEVK
+1221 RQYVKHEVK

-1240 ISILPCKNKNGTSCD
+1240 ISIIPCKSKNGTSCD
-1255 FCSYSVI
+1255 FCTYSSI
-1262 CQFDSTIKGNQY
+1262 CQFDSSIRGNMY
-1274 TILNDKSDEEVIK
+1274 TIINEKKDEEIIK
-1287 LMEKEVNK
+1287 LMDKEVKK

>member
-9 RGGIGKTSFMLDS
+9 KGGIGKTSFMLNE
-22 IKKRVQDNETSPV
+22 IKQRVQDNETSPV

-44 FEMEKKM
+44 FEMEKNM
-51 SKLFLGEEKDK
+51 SRLFQGEEKDK

-87 VNINSSGRAMMIYK
+87 VNINSSGKAMIIYK
-101 SIDKISNELK
+101 SIDKISSELK
-111 VYAKSSTQ
+111 VYGRSSTQ
-119 SGFVASI
+119 SGFVGSI

-133 KQYNVSPDMLEAI
+133 KQYNVSPDMLENIAG
-146 SSEVENETLRYK
+146 EMENETLRYK
-158 LKDIA
+158 LMDIA
-163 KIYAEFE
+163 KIYGEFE

-178 DSQDMLTS
+178 DSQDLLTS
-186 LAARLEQ
+186 L
-193 CGEVENE
+193 GE
-200 TLRYKLK
+200 KL
-207 DIAKIYAEFEKNLHE
+207 
-222 NYVDSQDMLTSLA
+222 QT
-235 ARLEQCEYFKDSY
+235 CEYFKGAY
-248 IYIDEFTGFTP
+248 IYIDEFTGFIP
-259 NQYGVLKVLLKQ
+259 NQYGILKELLKQ

-293 AFSRTKYTFEKL
+293 AFSRTKYTYEKL
-305 YKIAAEEGVKIHT
+305 YKMAAEEGVKIHT
-318 NINLNTEDVKRFKD
+318 NINLNAENVKRFKG
-332 NEELQHLEKYYHAYP
+332 NEELQHLEAFYHAYP
-347 YRKYEKQTKHI
+347 YRKYEKETKHI

-366 YDEVEQVAKDII
+366 YDEVEQVAKDIV
-378 HLVRDKKVRYKDI
+378 HLVR
-391 TVATRKYEKQTK
+391 E
-403 HIKIKEFN
+403 
-411 NLYDEVEQV
+411 
-420 AKDIIHLVRDK
+420 K

-447 YDFLVKS
+447 YDFLVRS

-465 DVKREAKNNP
+465 DSKREAKSNP

-484 EMKNRRYSY
+484 EMRNRRYSY
-493 ETMFRYLKSGLIGVD
+493 ETMFRYLKSGLIGVSD
-508 NEEISLLENY
+508 EDISLMENY
-518 VLLNGIRGKKWFEEK
+518 VLQNGITGKKWFEEK
-533 WHYKVNPNYLSEE
+533 WEYKVNQNYLAEESEF
-546 DEYDLL
+546 DLE
-552 QKERINA
+552 QKERINE
-559 TKDKVLA
+559 TRNQILG
-566 PIIALQEKL
+566 PIIKLQNKL
-575 KKQNKTVREICQY
+575 DKKSKTVREICTY
-588 VYEFLLDINIEE
+588 VYEFLLDINMEE
-600 TLEKL
+600 TLENL

-620 YSQVWQIVI
+620 YSQVWQIVV

-641 ERISLDKFMKLISL
+641 EKISLDKFMKVISL

-679 MKNTDTKYL
+679 MKNSNTKHL

-709 DKDRENLGEKGLEV
+709 DKDRDSLGEKGIEV

-739 KALTST
+739 KSLTYT
-745 SENLIL
+745 SENL
-751 TYPISDH
+751 TIS
-758 EGKTLGEKGL
+758 
-768 EVDIDSKTK
+768 
-777 TYEEQF
+777 
-783 LVYKALTSTSENLIL
+783 
-798 TYPISD
+798 YPISD

-814 IISRL
+814 IVSRL

-825 IDIKNYV
+825 INIKSYV
-832 LKEMENRH
+832 LKDLDNSSQSALEN
-840 EDVLEKI
+840 I

-865 IRGEINE
+865 IRGDINE
-872 IWLDIYRYFLSD
+872 VYLDLYRYFLG
-884 DEYRSKL
+884 DEEYKNKL
-891 EKVISGLSY
+891 EKVVSGLSY
-900 TNQVEKVEKDK
+900 TNQVEKVEREK
-911 IKKLYENK
+911 IKQLYENK
-919 NLSVSKLERYA
+919 NLSISKLERYA

-941 LKAEERKEYSFT
+941 LKAQERKEYSFT

-960 IHKIL
+960 IHNIL

-980 EIDEDYIKGR
+980 EIDEDYIRSR
-990 VSLIVDEMIN
+990 VSLIVDEMMS

-1057 IKLVLDDGEEVT
+1057 IKIVLNDGEEVT

-1079 LEKDDSR
+1079 LEKDDNK
-1086 YIRIIDYKSGDKSIS
+1086 YIRIIDYKSGDKSIN

-1121 ESDRHKKQNIKPAAI
+1121 DSDRHKKSNLKPAAI

-1144 IVKSNEDQ
+1144 IVRSNEDQ
-1152 KDAVI
+1152 KDSVI
-1157 TEEILKKL
+1157 NEEILKKL
-1165 RMSGLVVKNPDII
+1165 RMNGLVLKDVDII
-1178 GEMDLSLKEGERK
+1178 GEMDMSLKEGERK
-1191 TSLVIPASFDKN
+1191 TSLVIPANFDKN
-1203 GNVGRYT
+1203 GNIGRYT
-1210 KGVTDS
+1210 KGVTEP

-1240 ISILPCKNKNGTSCD
+1240 ISIIPCKNKNGTSCD
-1255 FCSYSVI
+1255 FCTYSSI
-1262 CQFDSTIKGNQY
+1262 CQFDPTIKGNMY
-1274 TILNDKSDEEVIK
+1274 TILNDKNDEEVIK
-1287 LMEKEVNK
+1287 LMEKEVKK